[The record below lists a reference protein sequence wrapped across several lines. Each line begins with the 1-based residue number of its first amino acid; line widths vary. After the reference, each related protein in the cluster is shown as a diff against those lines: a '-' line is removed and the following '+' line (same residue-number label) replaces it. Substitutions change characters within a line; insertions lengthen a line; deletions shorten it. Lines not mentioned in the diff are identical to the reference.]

1 MKKMSYLCKTFLKKF
16 KKINQ
21 NKNVKKKNK
30 GLDK

>member
-21 NKNVKKKNK
+21 NKNVKKKQ
-30 GLDK
+30 GS